1 MNKVAKCKFC
11 KEDKKLIDAH
21 IIPRAFVRNKV
32 KEYNNKNLIQIKKDT
47 IGYKIIKSN
56 SYFDGKILCHNCD
69 NKFCDQTL
77 IESLENSYD
86 ANIYNYRKISI
97 AIKAIL
103 WKAYITTIQEFN
115 QIDLGKI
122 YGDKL
127 YNSLKHSIK
136 YPEEIPP
143 QDFLM

>member
-56 SYFDGKILCHNCD
+56 QIVILMVKYF
-69 NKFCDQTL
+69 
-77 IESLENSYD
+77 
-86 ANIYNYRKISI
+86 
-97 AIKAIL
+97 AIIV
-103 WKAYITTIQEFN
+103 IINFV
-115 QIDLGKI
+115 I
-122 YGDKL
+122 
-127 YNSLKHSIK
+127 KH
-136 YPEEIPP
+136 
-143 QDFLM
+143 